1 MRLNQLV
8 EHSTN
13 IEHSHRLGDDKGVTH
28 AHLPIAA
35 AAVLAS
41 SAMLATAGSASA
53 APDTA
58 CMQSG
63 ISTLKGAGLL
73 SAVAK
78 NGVPLDYA
86 VKELG
91 VTVRPGKEGMV
102 GSVPNPV
109 PFSVL

>member
-1 MRLNQLV
+1 MK
-8 EHSTN
+8 
-13 IEHSHRLGDDKGVTH
+13 IFP
-28 AHLPIAA
+28 AAA

-41 SAMLATAGSASA
+41 SALLATAGSASA

-63 ISTLKGAGLL
+63 LSTLKSAGLL

-78 NGVPLDYA
+78 GGVPLDYA

-109 PFSVL
+109 PFSVLLADHRAGSNSIFLYPWCM